1 MFKTRVTEMLG
12 IEYPIVAGGMAYI
25 SRAGYAAAVSNAGG
39 LGIITSANFETADEL
54 RQEIKKTKS
63 LTNKPFGININLFP
77 SRRPLPNDEFVETL
91 IDEGV
96 VAVETSGTRSPAEYF
111 SRLREGGVKCI
122 HKCAAAR
129 HARRAESDGADM
141 VTVVGF
147 ENGGALGMDDVPTM
161 VLVPVTRETV
171 KIPILA
177 GGGIVNGR
185 GFVAALA
192 LGAEGVV
199 IGTGFMATEE
209 CPTHPKFKEW
219 MVRSKE
225 TDLAVIE
232 RSIGLPHRSLRNKAV
247 EQVEEMEARG
257 APFEELVAVVAGEN
271 YKKAILDGELDA
283 GLAYCGLAVGLIHRT
298 STVKE
303 FIDGMIAEASAIAQQ
318 IGALGGV
325 AK

>member
-39 LGIITSANFETADEL
+39 LGIITSANFETAEEL
-54 RQEIKKTKS
+54 REEIKKTKS

-77 SRRPLPNDEFVETL
+77 SRRPMPNDEFIETL

-96 VAVETSGTRSPAEYF
+96 AAVETSGTRSPAEYF
-111 SRLREGGVKCI
+111 SRLKEGGVKCI

-129 HARRAESDGADM
+129 HARRAENDGADM

-171 KIPILA
+171 KIPVLA

-185 GFVAALA
+185 GFIAALA
-192 LGAEGVV
+192 LGAEGVT

-257 APFEELVAVVAGEN
+257 AAFEELVAVVAGEN
-271 YKKAILDGELDA
+271 YKRAILDGELDA

-303 FIDGMIAEASAIAQQ
+303 FIDGIIAEASAIAQQ
-318 IGALGGV
+318 IASLGGV
-325 AK
+325 TK